1 MKGMFGISAV
11 VAVLL
16 ISLSVQSASLRQKNE
31 DYAASEAS
39 LKKQIEQEKKRT
51 EEIQAM
57 EEYMQSDEY
66 VEEVARDKLGL
77 VYEDETIFKP
87 EQ

>member
-1 MKGMFGISAV
+1 MFGISAV

-31 DYAASEAS
+31 DYAVMEAN

-51 EEIQAM
+51 DEIQAM

-66 VEEVARDKLGL
+66 IEEVARDKLGL